1 MMDPQSIAKSNLS
14 SYHGAQQTHADD
26 YISSDTSAEWF
37 DGDEDSDSKA
47 YGVGGYL
54 RVRIGDKLHNR
65 YVIESKLGWGH
76 FSTVWLATD
85 LMAPSA
91 SSRRFVALKIQKS
104 APHYLDA
111 AKDEVQLLNAAKRKS
126 NAEENFIA
134 QMLDSFIV
142 SASNGKHV
150 VFVFEVLGQNLL
162 ELIKSY
168 NYRGL
173 PMAIVKKIAREV
185 LLGLD
190 YLHSECGIIHT
201 DLKPENV
208 LISRT
213 SAIDREQLKRDKN
226 RQLKAQCQRQLARF
240 EESLQSP
247 NHSMNSSQRK
257 KCRQKVNELKSNI
270 KALDTEWNV
279 MMDSKSM

>member
-47 YGVGGYL
+47 YGAGGYL

-126 NAEENFIA
+126 NAEENYVA
-134 QMLDSFIV
+134 QMFDSFIV

-162 ELIKSY
+162 DLIKSY

-185 LLGLD
+185 LLGLH
-190 YLHSECGIIHT
+190 YLHAECCIIHT

-213 SAIDREQLKRDKN
+213 EPIDRDKLALSKN
-226 RQLKAQCQRQLARF
+226 RELKKQNERQLQRFEATQSQCQ
-240 EESLQSP
+240 S
-247 NHSMNSSQRK
+247 K
-257 KCRQKVNELKSNI
+257 KKKKLNQKMNELKKNISN
-270 KALDTEWNV
+270 LD
-279 MMDSKSM
+279 K